1 MATLV
6 QNNLRRKINMSEKE
20 LLYTEDVLS
29 HLESM
34 KDYLENYKVGVD
46 DANFQNVLDE
56 LENLTKTVYKKY
68 YKLIEE

>member
-1 MATLV
+1 
-6 QNNLRRKINMSEKE
+6 MSEKE

-34 KDYLENYKVGVD
+34 KDYLENYKIGVD
-46 DANFQNVLDE
+46 DANFQKTLDD
-56 LENLTKTVYKKY
+56 LENLTKSVYKKY

>member
-1 MATLV
+1 
-6 QNNLRRKINMSEKE
+6 MSEKE
-20 LLYTEDVLS
+20 LLYKEDVLS

-68 YKLIEE
+68 YKLIEEQEDKYG

>member
-1 MATLV
+1 
-6 QNNLRRKINMSEKE
+6 MSEKE